1 MKINFSQD
9 NNLDEHEILVD
20 VHASQLSSEVVD
32 LIHKLESFEENSSK
46 HVSIYYRDQFIMLNQ
61 SDVISVEVLK
71 NKLTINTT
79 KNTYETNGSLKNMV
93 DKLNHDFIQI
103 SKFAV
108 VNINHL
114 KSMET
119 AFSGNMTAFLTN
131 GLKVHVS
138 RKYLPNLKQRL
149 GI

>member
-1 MKINFSQD
+1 MIGGMFCMKINFSQD

-71 NKLTINTT
+71 K
-79 KNTYETNGSLKNMV
+79 
-93 DKLNHDFIQI
+93 
-103 SKFAV
+103 
-108 VNINHL
+108 
-114 KSMET
+114 
-119 AFSGNMTAFLTN
+119 
-131 GLKVHVS
+131 
-138 RKYLPNLKQRL
+138 
-149 GI
+149 